1 VAVACIGGVVN
12 VGSSMRAAPRSPGG
26 HHLFE
31 ARFKEED
38 DLNLP
43 TADRVEMDKEK
54 AFLMC

>member
-1 VAVACIGGVVN
+1 
-12 VGSSMRAAPRSPGG
+12 MRAAPRSPGG

-43 TADRVEMDKEK
+43 TADRVEMDKEN